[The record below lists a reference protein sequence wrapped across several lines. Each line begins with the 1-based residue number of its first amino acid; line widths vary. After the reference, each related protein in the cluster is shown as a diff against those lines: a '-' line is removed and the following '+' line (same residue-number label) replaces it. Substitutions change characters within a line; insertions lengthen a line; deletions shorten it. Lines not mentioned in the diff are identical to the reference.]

1 MEPSAE
7 FLHAHRYRGTT
18 MKLIESKGARIPA
31 LGFGTARLDDE
42 TCTRAIAQALEAGY
56 RHIDTA
62 QGYGNEAAVGRAV
75 AESGLDRAE
84 IFLTTKISRANLAAR
99 DFRDSVARS
108 LDALQIEQVD
118 LFLAHWPVAETP
130 LSVVLEA
137 LAEIRSAGRARLIGV
152 SNYTVN
158 QLREAVETFGAD
170 LLTNQVEY
178 HPFLDQRRLLD
189 FARSQGMTLTAY
201 CPLAKG
207 TAARDATLRR
217 IAAKHGKTAAQV
229 TLRWLI
235 EQDGVIAIPQSTDPA
250 RAAENLRVFD
260 FALDA
265 QDHAAIAGLAGGR
278 RLVDPAWSPD
288 WDSG

>member
-1 MEPSAE
+1 MEPGAE
-7 FLHAHRYRGTT
+7 VPPARRRGTT
-18 MKLIESKGARIPA
+18 MKVIESRGARVPV

-42 TCTRAIAQALEAGY
+42 TCARAVAQALEAGY

-84 IFLTTKISRANLAAR
+84 VFLTTKISRANLAAR
-99 DFRDSVARS
+99 DFQDSVARS
-108 LDALQIEQVD
+108 LDALRTDHVD
-118 LFLAHWPVAETP
+118 LFLAHWPVAKTA
-130 LSVVLEA
+130 LSVVLDA

-152 SNYTVN
+152 SNYTVS
-158 QLREAVETFGAD
+158 QLREALETFGAD

-189 FARSQGMTLTAY
+189 FTRRQNMTLTAY

-207 TAARDATLRR
+207 KAARDATLRR

-235 EQDGVIAIPQSTDPA
+235 DQDGVIAIPQSIDPE

-260 FALDA
+260 FTLDA
-265 QDHAAIAGLAGGR
+265 QDRAAIAGLAGGG

-288 WDSG
+288 WDLA

>member
-1 MEPSAE
+1 
-7 FLHAHRYRGTT
+7 
-18 MKLIESKGARIPA
+18 MKIIESKGARVPA

-42 TCTRAIAQALEAGY
+42 TCARAVAQALEAGY

-75 AESGLDRAE
+75 AESGMDRSE
-84 IFLTTKISRANLAAR
+84 IFLTTKISRANLGRR

-108 LDALQIEQVD
+108 LDAFRTDYVD
-118 LFLAHWPVAETP
+118 LFLAHWPVAKTP
-130 LSVVLEA
+130 RSVVLDA
-137 LAEIRSAGRARLIGV
+137 LAEIRSTGRVRLIGV
-152 SNYTVN
+152 SNYTVS

-178 HPFLDQRRLLD
+178 HPFLNQRRLLD

-207 TAARDATLRR
+207 EAARNATLRR
-217 IAAKHGKTAAQV
+217 IGAKHGKTAAQV

-235 EQDGVIAIPQSTDPA
+235 DQDGVIAIPQSTDPG
-250 RAAENLRVFD
+250 RVAENLHLFD
-260 FALDA
+260 FTLDA
-265 QDHAAIAGLAGGR
+265 QDLAAIAALASER

-288 WDSG
+288 WDSA